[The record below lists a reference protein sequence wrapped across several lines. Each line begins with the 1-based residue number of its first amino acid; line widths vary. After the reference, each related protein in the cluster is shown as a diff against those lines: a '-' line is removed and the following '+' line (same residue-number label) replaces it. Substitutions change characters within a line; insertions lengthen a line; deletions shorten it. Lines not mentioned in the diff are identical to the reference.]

1 ANAWPVL
8 SRKGREVLD
17 GHPIHAWCP
26 VIGFH
31 LVPGVAQV
39 LWCQYPLQQ
48 IVTQGWVYGP
58 TPRSRPLLQVCLRRV
73 GHASSLASLFGPPP
87 SPGGTGRG
95 LLCPRLTAPRGSA
108 RLARALSQFPWP
120 ATAQDATELSPDKTV
135 RGRGTS
141 GAFTLPP
148 SSPDF
153 AVLCSL
159 VP

>member
-1 ANAWPVL
+1 
-8 SRKGREVLD
+8 
-17 GHPIHAWCP
+17 
-26 VIGFH
+26 
-31 LVPGVAQV
+31 
-39 LWCQYPLQQ
+39 
-48 IVTQGWVYGP
+48 
-58 TPRSRPLLQVCLRRV
+58 
-73 GHASSLASLFGPPP
+73 
-87 SPGGTGRG
+87 
-95 LLCPRLTAPRGSA
+95 LTAPPGSA

-159 VP
+159 VPGTRAFYALRVPRLAPPSPASCRPHLAVTPLPWTRSYSHVVCAS